1 LAENQIHTE
10 DALFDA
16 GASSAFYEIVGASY
30 SPADAAAGK
39 PATATATID
48 LSTVDHTGCLLT
60 HNYATGETALKWDKE
75 DPLGPDMF
83 GTADDV
89 DVAIEDITR
98 GRSNRLELFEAFQAL
113 ILAASS
119 GTSSGRGQ

>member
-30 SPADAAAGK
+30 SPADAVTGT
-39 PATATATID
+39 PATATID

-60 HNYATGETALKWDKE
+60 HNYATGETTLKWDTE

-89 DVAIEDITR
+89 QVAIEDITR
-98 GRSNRLELFEAFQAL
+98 GQLDHRALFKAFRAKMTAGNG
-113 ILAASS
+113 AA
-119 GTSSGRGQ
+119 SGRGQ

>member
-30 SPADAAAGK
+30 SPADAVTGT
-39 PATATATID
+39 PATATID
-48 LSTVDHTGCLLT
+48 LSTADHTGCLLT
-60 HNYATGETALKWDKE
+60 HNYATGETALKWDTE